1 MQDRQNTEK
10 VDDYCSLN
18 VVHPGGVCKIVV
30 DYGFTDQSKSLD
42 TLHVGKL

>member
-18 VVHPGGVCKIVV
+18 VVHPGVYTIVV